1 MNRVEEPKGSSQT
14 NRGPNFVS
22 RSPGSG
28 KADVPDGIT
37 STGSSGVA
45 GMEKHSTSHGSSSGA
60 VTDKTWSG
68 VASAVAQST
77 VPAWVNIAIITS
89 LIFGGC
95 CSNVFSLEA
104 LIKDDPNFG
113 TLITFAQFV
122 IIAIL
127 TFPTIVSPDA
137 GVKSLFISKPAIPL
151 KSWAIYTAFFM
162 SVNLL
167 NNAAFIFQ
175 ISVPLHIII
184 RSGGPVA
191 SMTIGY
197 LYNSKTYTPM
207 QVVSVAILSVGVVAA
222 AFADASAK
230 GKPLDLGLTPG
241 EGSSSP
247 VMTLAGFTILGLAMV
262 LAAFQ
267 GVYADRLY
275 QKYGRNNWREGLF
288 YSHALSIPFLL
299 PSYPQLLPQFKSL
312 LASPSVTSFIQA
324 TSAAAFDSPG
334 NTSQLLTPVLP
345 LIHFLANHPS
355 IHPILS
361 MIPIKLA
368 YLLLNAL
375 TQYLCIRGVY
385 LLSAK
390 TSSLTVV
397 IVLNIRKLVS
407 LILSVYLFGN
417 VLAVGVLAGA
427 AMVFLGGGIYANE
440 GARLRRQ
447 QQAKDKN
454 A

>member
-1 MNRVEEPKGSSQT
+1 MTGTGEEPRGSSQIKP
-14 NRGPNFVS
+14 RSDIAPH
-22 RSPGSG
+22 SPGLERI
-28 KADVPDGIT
+28 KKPNNIT
-37 STGSSGVA
+37 TSQSSGENGNKLRGV
-45 GMEKHSTSHGSSSGA
+45 TSA
-60 VTDKTWSG
+60 IV
-68 VASAVAQST
+68 QST
-77 VPAWVNIAIITS
+77 VPTWMNIAIVATF
-89 LIFGGC
+89 IFGGC
-95 CSNVFSLEA
+95 CSNVFALEA

-122 IIAIL
+122 IIALL
-127 TFPTIVSPDA
+127 TLPTILSPSA
-137 GVKSLFISKPAIPL
+137 GVRSFFISKPTIPL
-151 KSWAIYTAFFM
+151 KSWIIYTAFFM

-167 NNAAFIFQ
+167 NNAAFIFK
-175 ISVPLHIII
+175 ISVPLHIIV

-191 SMTIGY
+191 SMIIGY
-197 LYNSKTYTPM
+197 LYNSRKYTPT
-207 QVVSVAILSVGVVAA
+207 QIISVAILSVGVVAA
-222 AFADASAK
+222 AIADASAK
-230 GKPLDLGLTPG
+230 GKPLDLGLAAG
-241 EGSSSP
+241 EGSSP
-247 VMTLAGFTILGLAMV
+247 ILTLSGFMILGLAMV

-275 QKYGRNNWREGLF
+275 QQYGRDNWREGLF

-299 PSYPQLLPQFKSL
+299 PSYPQLYPQLKSL
-312 LASPSVTSFIQA
+312 WASPSVTGIIQT
-324 TSAAAFDSPG
+324 TSATASVSPG
-334 NTSQLLTPVLP
+334 NTSQFLMPVLQP
-345 LIHFLANHPS
+345 LQTISSHPS
-355 IHPILS
+355 IHPVLS
-361 MIPIKLA
+361 MIPVKVA

-417 VLAVGVLAGA
+417 VLTSGVLAGA
-427 AMVFLGGGIYANE
+427 SLVFLGGGIYAYE

-447 QQAKDKN
+447 QAKDKD

>member
-1 MNRVEEPKGSSQT
+1 MTGTGEEPRGSSQIKP
-14 NRGPNFVS
+14 RSDIAPH
-22 RSPGSG
+22 SPGLERI
-28 KADVPDGIT
+28 KKPNNIT
-37 STGSSGVA
+37 
-45 GMEKHSTSHGSSSGA
+45 TSQSSSENGNKLRG
-60 VTDKTWSG
+60 VT
-68 VASAVAQST
+68 SAIVQST
-77 VPAWVNIAIITS
+77 VPTWMNIAIIATF
-89 LIFGGC
+89 IFGGC
-95 CSNVFSLEA
+95 CSNVFALEA

-122 IIAIL
+122 IIALL
-127 TFPTIVSPDA
+127 TLPTILSPSA
-137 GVKSLFISKPAIPL
+137 GVRSLFISKPTIPL
-151 KSWAIYTAFFM
+151 KSWIIYTAFFM

-167 NNAAFIFQ
+167 NNAAFIFK
-175 ISVPLHIII
+175 ISVPLHIIV

-191 SMTIGY
+191 SMIIGY
-197 LYNSKTYTPM
+197 LYNSRKYTPT
-207 QVVSVAILSVGVVAA
+207 QIISVAILSVGVVAA
-222 AFADASAK
+222 AIADASAK
-230 GKPLDLGLTPG
+230 GKPLDLGLAAG
-241 EGSSSP
+241 EGSSP
-247 VMTLAGFTILGLAMV
+247 ILTLSGFMILGLAMV

-275 QKYGRNNWREGLF
+275 QRYGRDNWREGLF

-299 PSYPQLLPQFKSL
+299 PSYPQLYPQLKSL
-312 LASPSVTSFIQA
+312 WASPSVTGIIQA
-324 TSAAAFDSPG
+324 TSATASVSPG
-334 NTSQLLTPVLP
+334 NTSQFLMPVLQP
-345 LIHFLANHPS
+345 LQTISSHPS
-355 IHPILS
+355 IHPVLS
-361 MIPIKLA
+361 MIPVKVA

-417 VLAVGVLAGA
+417 VLTSGVLAGA
-427 AMVFLGGGIYANE
+427 SLVFLGGGIYAYE

-447 QQAKDKN
+447 QAKDKG

>member
-1 MNRVEEPKGSSQT
+1 MLDDATS
-14 NRGPNFVS
+14 
-22 RSPGSG
+22 
-28 KADVPDGIT
+28 ADVPGAD
-37 STGSSGVA
+37 
-45 GMEKHSTSHGSSSGA
+45 GMESHSLSNGGCPEVVTNDKLSS
-60 VTDKTWSG
+60 

-77 VPAWVNIAIITS
+77 VPAWVNIVIIAS

-104 LIKDDPNFG
+104 LIKDDPNSG

-122 IIAIL
+122 IIATL
-127 TFPTIVSPDA
+127 TFPTIVSPAA

-167 NNAAFIFQ
+167 NNAAFIFE

-191 SMTIGY
+191 SMIVGY
-197 LYNSKTYTPM
+197 LYNSKTYTRM
-207 QVVSVAILSVGVVAA
+207 QIVSVAILSIGVVAA

-247 VMTLAGFTILGLAMV
+247 VLTLTGFTMLGLAMV

-275 QKYGRNNWREGLF
+275 QKYGRDNWREGLF

-299 PSYPQLLPQFKSL
+299 PSYPQLLPQLKSL

-324 TSAAAFDSPG
+324 TSATTSTPPG
-334 NTSQLLTPVLP
+334 NTTQFITSVLP
-345 LIHFLANHPS
+345 LIHFLTNHPS

-361 MIPIKLA
+361 MIPIKIA

-375 TQYLCIRGVY
+375 TQYICIRGVY
-385 LLSAK
+385 LLLAK

-417 VLAVGVLAGA
+417 VLTMGVLAGA
-427 AMVFLGGGIYANE
+427 TMVFLGGGIYANE
-440 GARLRRQ
+440 GARLKRQ
-447 QQAKDKN
+447 QQVKDKK